1 MFKQVKGYKKL
12 LAEKEEFILNQ
23 NIDSQIKPI
32 WDKLQD
38 LRQFILEVKQTEQ
51 EHISLLIE
59 SQRFSLIQLCKVY
72 IKQGFMSQ
80 EQYDK
85 LSEDYKIYHALG
97 GNGQAKEY
105 YELAIELPI
114 KSE

>member
-1 MFKQVKGYKKL
+1 M
-12 LAEKEEFILNQ
+12 LAEKEEYILSQ

-32 WDKLQD
+32 QEKLED
-38 LRQFILEVKQTEQ
+38 LRQFILEVRQTEQ
-51 EHISLLIE
+51 NHISLLTE
-59 SQRFSLIQLCKVY
+59 SQRFALIQLCKTY
-72 IKQGFMSQ
+72 IKQGFMTQ

-105 YELAIELPI
+105 YDLAIELPI